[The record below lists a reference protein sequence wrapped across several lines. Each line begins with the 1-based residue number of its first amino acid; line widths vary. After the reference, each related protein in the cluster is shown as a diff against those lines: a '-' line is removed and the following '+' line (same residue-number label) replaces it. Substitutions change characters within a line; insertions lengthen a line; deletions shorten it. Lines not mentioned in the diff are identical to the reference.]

1 MPMDIYHR
9 TRIKRWSRTALSA
22 VGVWCV
28 LLACGCAEGAKL
40 AQVTESG
47 GIVTYPFKENGQL
60 LSPFRKEALQL
71 IDKRCHGSSRIVR
84 EGEAKGRS
92 RVDEN
97 AGGADVIHE
106 RRWGIQFE
114 CK

>member
-1 MPMDIYHR
+1 M
-9 TRIKRWSRTALSA
+9 
-22 VGVWCV
+22 
-28 LLACGCAEGAKL
+28 KL
-40 AQVTESG
+40 AHETESG

-60 LSPFRKEALQL
+60 LSPFRKEALQT
-71 IDKRCHGSSRIVR
+71 IDKRCGGSSRIVR

-92 RVDEN
+92 RVNEN
-97 AGGADVIHE
+97 SAGAELITE

>member
-1 MPMDIYHR
+1 MVNHYHK
-9 TRIKRWSRTALSA
+9 TPTKRWSRITLPLVVVWSALL
-22 VGVWCV
+22 W
-28 LLACGCAEGAKL
+28 GCAEGVKL

-47 GIVTYPFKENGQL
+47 GIVTYPFSETGHL
-60 LSPFRKEALQL
+60 LSPFRREALQM
-71 IDKRCHGSSRIVR
+71 IEKRCNGASRIVK

-92 RVDEN
+92 RINEN
-97 AGGADVIHE
+97 SAGGELVSE